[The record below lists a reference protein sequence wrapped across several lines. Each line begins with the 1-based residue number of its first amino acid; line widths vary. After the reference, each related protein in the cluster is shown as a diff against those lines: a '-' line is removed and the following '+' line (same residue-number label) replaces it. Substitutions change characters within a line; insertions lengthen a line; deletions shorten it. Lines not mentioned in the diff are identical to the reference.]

1 MTVTYQTERIDDCF
15 EACLALAREHQIEL
29 EDEPFDPDVSI
40 YRKMEAVG
48 AMQLMVARLDGVM
61 VGYCV
66 VFIAGSH
73 HHRGR
78 IVGQGDIYYLAPKG
92 RRGWVG
98 VHLIKRSL
106 DALRAKGVRH
116 FRFMTSHQFDAGPIL
131 RYLGFEATGTIYS
144 MGP

>member
-15 EACLALAREHQIEL
+15 DACLALAREHHIEL
-29 EDEPFDPDVSI
+29 EDEMFDPDVSM
-40 YRKMEAVG
+40 YRRMEAVG
-48 AMQLMVARLDGVM
+48 ALQLMVARQDDKP

-66 VFIAGSH
+66 VFVGPSH

-78 IVGQGDIYYLAPKG
+78 VVGQGDIYYLAPSN

-98 VHLIKRSL
+98 VQLIRHSIE
-106 DALRAKGVRH
+106 ALKARGVQH
-116 FRFMTSHQFDAGPIL
+116 FRFMTSHEFDTGPIL
-131 RYLGFEATGTIYS
+131 RYLGFRPTGTIYS